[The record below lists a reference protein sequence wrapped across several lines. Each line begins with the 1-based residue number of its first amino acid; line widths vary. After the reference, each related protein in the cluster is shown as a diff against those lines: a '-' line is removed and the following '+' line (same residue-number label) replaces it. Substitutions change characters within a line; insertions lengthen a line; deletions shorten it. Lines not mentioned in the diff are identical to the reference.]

1 MSQPPRCQPGC
12 HLSRDVSLLAFLWA
26 MLVDVVCPEGVA
38 EGDLISIQHPETTES
53 YDVAIPPGVGPGV
66 SFQVELPEQQQQVA
80 IAMPPEPPERRL
92 PSAGP
97 AVAVV
102 APLGMR
108 ESTGEKLTPANAEAL
123 HNIMEALFVY
133 DELDAYIHENAAA
146 FGSYSPEGEQRL
158 EWTTMHGHYVALV
171 ESRVSVK
178 LRELEVDETALYQ
191 LLGEVQGADSRADAF
206 LARLLTMG
214 DYGYFCSQMALG
226 GGALKVSGED
236 LRALRLSSRAAL
248 LAAAKA
254 RQARYRRGRP
264 VRRLI
269 SRLAH

>member
-1 MSQPPRCQPGC
+1 
-12 HLSRDVSLLAFLWA
+12 
-26 MLVDVVCPEGVA
+26 MLVDVVCPDGVA
-38 EGDLISIQHPETTES
+38 EGDLISILHPETSES

-66 SFQVELPEQQQQVA
+66 SFQVELPDVQQQVA
-80 IAMPPEPPERRL
+80 IALPPEPPERRL
-92 PSAGP
+92 PSVGP

-102 APLGMR
+102 APLDMP
-108 ESTGEKLTPANAEAL
+108 ESTGQSADGKLTPAVAEAL
-123 HNIMEALFVY
+123 HTIMEALFVY
-133 DELDAYIHENAAA
+133 DELDAYINENAGA

-171 ESRVSVK
+171 ESRVHGK
-178 LRELEVDETALYQ
+178 LRDLEVDEEDLYQ

-206 LARLLTMG
+206 LARLITMG
-214 DYGYFCSQMALG
+214 DYSYFCSQMALG

-236 LRALRLSSRAAL
+236 LRALSGNSRAAL